1 MSHIRSAPV
10 ALFCENSEKESAHAY
25 ETFLPK
31 SRAFA
36 LAWSIDV
43 GGFWRWGIPK
53 FMTWMQG
60 GARVYENLYVGVSK
74 EMGVFTGKKCR
85 PTPPTHG
92 NVIKLVG
99 G

>member
-1 MSHIRSAPV
+1 
-10 ALFCENSEKESAHAY
+10 
-25 ETFLPK
+25 
-31 SRAFA
+31 
-36 LAWSIDV
+36 
-43 GGFWRWGIPK
+43 
-53 FMTWMQG
+53 MTWMQG

-99 G
+99 GQIPILDDKFLYTSHYLPEKLLGQL

>member
-1 MSHIRSAPV
+1 
-10 ALFCENSEKESAHAY
+10 
-25 ETFLPK
+25 
-31 SRAFA
+31 
-36 LAWSIDV
+36 
-43 GGFWRWGIPK
+43 
-53 FMTWMQG
+53 MQG